1 MARFFELNN
10 LLAKLALDEV
20 LHLRDDL
27 LLRELGPAMAHSLEQ
42 LHQRMQRQACS

>member
-27 LLRELGPAMAHSLEQ
+27 LLRKLGPAMAHSL
-42 LHQRMQRQACS
+42 